1 MKEKTYGLRTS
12 LVLLVVSVILTGIFQ
27 FEILNVNENTKVF
40 FVTVFGG
47 AVSSAL
53 VTFLIYLFEYRAVKT
68 KILEEYWQLQLNLI
82 NKFLALKYFYPPV
95 PVNLIIRRFEEIQHN
110 KVVDENRIRI
120 QDWKNF
126 SELDGFKYH
135 TQAREEWI
143 QYLMKE
149 DVQEDVQ
156 GDANLYEMYA
166 SQSDKQF
173 EEILEKIDD
182 VMDSYIML
190 AKEKYSEI
198 EKVSGDIC
206 FFSDFGK
213 RKWKQIYEKIHN
225 PIREMLRTVRVE
237 SFHIKLYRNGAK
249 NFAVAL
255 KKMLEIQES
264 FTKLERSSNNG
275 YNGIIVYAD
284 FYDRMDR
291 ELENFRAKVIYKQEP
306 EYKERTCIF
315 ESIDLRKK

>member
-149 DVQEDVQ
+149 DVQ

-284 FYDRMDR
+284 FYDKMDR

>member
-53 VTFLIYLFEYRAVKT
+53 VTFLIYLFEYRAVKI

-149 DVQEDVQ
+149 DVQ
-156 GDANLYEMYA
+156 GDANLYEMYV

-206 FFSDFGK
+206 FFLDFGK

-237 SFHIKLYRNGAK
+237 SYHIKLYRNGEK

-255 KKMLEIQES
+255 KKMLDLQES
-264 FTKLERSSNNG
+264 FMKLECSSSNG

-284 FYDRMDR
+284 FYDKMDR
-291 ELENFRAKVIYKQEP
+291 ELENFRAKVIYKQEL
-306 EYKERTCIF
+306 EYKEERTCIF

>member
-120 QDWKNF
+120 QDWKKF
-126 SELDGFKYH
+126 SELDDFKYH
-135 TQAREEWI
+135 TKAREEWI
-143 QYLMKE
+143 QYLMKK
-149 DVQEDVQ
+149 DVQ
-156 GDANLYEMYA
+156 GDAKLYGMYA

-182 VMDSYIML
+182 VMDSYMML

-206 FFSDFGK
+206 FFLDFGK

-237 SFHIKLYRNGAK
+237 SYHIKLYRNGEK

-255 KKMLEIQES
+255 KKMLDLQES
-264 FTKLERSSNNG
+264 FMKLECSSSNG

-284 FYDRMDR
+284 FYDKMDR

-306 EYKERTCIF
+306 EYKEERTCIF
-315 ESIDLRKK
+315 ENIDLRKK

>member
-120 QDWKNF
+120 QDWKKF
-126 SELDGFKYH
+126 SELDDFKYH
-135 TQAREEWI
+135 TKAREEWI
-143 QYLMKE
+143 QYLMKK
-149 DVQEDVQ
+149 DVQ
-156 GDANLYEMYA
+156 GDAKLYGMYA

-182 VMDSYIML
+182 VMDSYMML

-206 FFSDFGK
+206 FFLDFGK

-237 SFHIKLYRNGAK
+237 SYHIKLYRNGEK

-255 KKMLEIQES
+255 KKMLDLQES
-264 FTKLERSSNNG
+264 FMKLECSSSNG

-284 FYDRMDR
+284 FYDKMDR

-306 EYKERTCIF
+306 EYKEERTCIF

>member
-47 AVSSAL
+47 AVTSAL

-120 QDWKNF
+120 QDWKKF
-126 SELDGFKYH
+126 SELDDFKYH
-135 TQAREEWI
+135 TKAREEWV
-143 QYLMKE
+143 QYLMKK
-149 DVQEDVQ
+149 DVQ
-156 GDANLYEMYA
+156 GDAKLYGMYA

-182 VMDSYIML
+182 VMDSYMML

-206 FFSDFGK
+206 FFLDFGK

-237 SFHIKLYRNGAK
+237 SYHIKLYRNGEK

-255 KKMLEIQES
+255 KKMLDLQES
-264 FTKLERSSNNG
+264 FMKLECSSSNG

-284 FYDRMDR
+284 FYDKMDR
-291 ELENFRAKVIYKQEP
+291 ELESFRAKVIYKQEP
-306 EYKERTCIF
+306 EYKEERTCIF

>member
-68 KILEEYWQLQLNLI
+68 KILKEYWQLQLNLI

-120 QDWKNF
+120 QDWKKF
-126 SELDGFKYH
+126 SELDDFKYH
-135 TQAREEWI
+135 TKAREEWV
-143 QYLMKE
+143 QYLMKK
-149 DVQEDVQ
+149 DVQ
-156 GDANLYEMYA
+156 GDAKLYGMYA

-182 VMDSYIML
+182 VMDSYMML

-206 FFSDFGK
+206 FFLDFGK
-213 RKWKQIYEKIHN
+213 RKRIQIYEKIHN

-237 SFHIKLYRNGAK
+237 SYHIKLYRNGEK

-255 KKMLEIQES
+255 KKMLDLQES
-264 FTKLERSSNNG
+264 FMKLECSSSNG

-284 FYDRMDR
+284 FYDKMDR

-306 EYKERTCIF
+306 EYKEERTCIF

>member
-149 DVQEDVQ
+149 DVQ
-156 GDANLYEMYA
+156 GDANLYEMYV

-206 FFSDFGK
+206 FFLDFGK

-237 SFHIKLYRNGAK
+237 SYHIKLYRNGEK

-255 KKMLEIQES
+255 KKMLDLQES
-264 FTKLERSSNNG
+264 FMKLECSSSNG

-284 FYDRMDR
+284 FYDKMDR
-291 ELENFRAKVIYKQEP
+291 ELENFRAKVIYKQEL
-306 EYKERTCIF
+306 EYKEERTCIF

>member
-149 DVQEDVQ
+149 DVQ

-182 VMDSYIML
+182 VMDSYMML

-206 FFSDFGK
+206 FFLDFGK

-237 SFHIKLYRNGAK
+237 SYHIKLYRNGEK

-255 KKMLEIQES
+255 KKMLDLQES
-264 FTKLERSSNNG
+264 FMKLECSSSNG

-284 FYDRMDR
+284 FYDKMDR

-306 EYKERTCIF
+306 EYKEERTCIF

>member
-120 QDWKNF
+120 QDWKKF
-126 SELDGFKYH
+126 SELDDFKYH
-135 TQAREEWI
+135 TKAREEWI
-143 QYLMKE
+143 QYLMKK
-149 DVQEDVQ
+149 DVQ
-156 GDANLYEMYA
+156 GDAKLYGMYA

-182 VMDSYIML
+182 VMDSNMML

-206 FFSDFGK
+206 FFLDFGK

-237 SFHIKLYRNGAK
+237 SYHIKLYRNGEK

-255 KKMLEIQES
+255 KKMLDLQES
-264 FTKLERSSNNG
+264 FMKLECSSSNG

-284 FYDRMDR
+284 FYDKMDR

-306 EYKERTCIF
+306 EYKEERTCIF

>member
-1 MKEKTYGLRTS
+1 M
-12 LVLLVVSVILTGIFQ
+12 
-27 FEILNVNENTKVF
+27 
-40 FVTVFGG
+40 
-47 AVSSAL
+47 
-53 VTFLIYLFEYRAVKT
+53 IYLFEYRAVKI

-120 QDWKNF
+120 QDWKKF
-126 SELDGFKYH
+126 SELDDFKYH
-135 TQAREEWI
+135 TKAREEWV
-143 QYLMKE
+143 QYLMKK
-149 DVQEDVQ
+149 DVQ
-156 GDANLYEMYA
+156 GDAKLYGMYA

-182 VMDSYIML
+182 VMDSYMML

-206 FFSDFGK
+206 FFLDFGK

-237 SFHIKLYRNGAK
+237 SYHIKLYRNGEK

-255 KKMLEIQES
+255 KKMLDLQES
-264 FTKLERSSNNG
+264 FMKLEGSSSNG

-284 FYDRMDR
+284 FYDKMDR
-291 ELENFRAKVIYKQEP
+291 ELENFRAKVIYKQEL
-306 EYKERTCIF
+306 EYKEERTCIF

>member
-120 QDWKNF
+120 QDWKKF
-126 SELDGFKYH
+126 SELDDFKYH
-135 TQAREEWI
+135 TKAREEWI
-143 QYLMKE
+143 QYLMK
-149 DVQEDVQ
+149 EDVQ

-182 VMDSYIML
+182 VMDSYMML

-206 FFSDFGK
+206 FFLDFGK

-237 SFHIKLYRNGAK
+237 SYHIKLYRNGEK

-255 KKMLEIQES
+255 KKMLDLQES
-264 FTKLERSSNNG
+264 FMKLECSSSNG

-284 FYDRMDR
+284 FYDKMDR

-306 EYKERTCIF
+306 EYKEERTCIF

>member
-53 VTFLIYLFEYRAVKT
+53 VTFLIYLFEYRAVKI
-68 KILEEYWQLQLNLI
+68 KILEEYWQPQLNLI

-120 QDWKNF
+120 QDWKKF
-126 SELDGFKYH
+126 SELDDFKYH
-135 TQAREEWI
+135 TKAREEWV
-143 QYLMKE
+143 QYLMKK
-149 DVQEDVQ
+149 DVQ
-156 GDANLYEMYA
+156 GDAKLYGMYA

-182 VMDSYIML
+182 VMDSYMML

-206 FFSDFGK
+206 FFLDFGK

-237 SFHIKLYRNGAK
+237 SYHIKLYRNGEK

-255 KKMLEIQES
+255 KKMLDLQES
-264 FTKLERSSNNG
+264 FMKLECSSSNG

-284 FYDRMDR
+284 FYDKMDR
-291 ELENFRAKVIYKQEP
+291 ELENFRAKVIYKQEL
-306 EYKERTCIF
+306 EYKEERTCIF

>member
-120 QDWKNF
+120 QDWKKF
-126 SELDGFKYH
+126 SELDDFKYH
-135 TQAREEWI
+135 TKAREEWV
-143 QYLMKE
+143 QYLMKK
-149 DVQEDVQ
+149 DVQ
-156 GDANLYEMYA
+156 GDAKLYGMYA

-182 VMDSYIML
+182 VMDSYMML

-206 FFSDFGK
+206 FFLDFGK

-237 SFHIKLYRNGAK
+237 SYHIKLYRNGEK

-255 KKMLEIQES
+255 KKMLDLQES
-264 FTKLERSSNNG
+264 FMKLECSSSNG

-284 FYDRMDR
+284 FYDKMDR

-306 EYKERTCIF
+306 EYKEERTCIF

>member
-120 QDWKNF
+120 QDWKKF
-126 SELDGFKYH
+126 SELDDFKYH
-135 TQAREEWI
+135 TKAREEWV
-143 QYLMKE
+143 QYLMKK
-149 DVQEDVQ
+149 DVQ
-156 GDANLYEMYA
+156 GDAKLYGMYA

-182 VMDSYIML
+182 VMDSYMML

-206 FFSDFGK
+206 FFLDFGK

>member
-120 QDWKNF
+120 QDWKKF
-126 SELDGFKYH
+126 SELDDFKYH
-135 TQAREEWI
+135 TKAREEWV
-143 QYLMKE
+143 QYLMKK
-149 DVQEDVQ
+149 DVQ
-156 GDANLYEMYA
+156 GDAKLYGMYA

-182 VMDSYIML
+182 VMDSYMML

-237 SFHIKLYRNGAK
+237 SYHIKLYRNGEK

-255 KKMLEIQES
+255 KKMLDLQES
-264 FTKLERSSNNG
+264 FMKLECRSSNG

-284 FYDRMDR
+284 FYDKMDR

-306 EYKERTCIF
+306 EYKEERTCIF

>member
-53 VTFLIYLFEYRAVKT
+53 VTFLIYLFEYRAVKI

-120 QDWKNF
+120 QDWKKF
-126 SELDGFKYH
+126 SELDDFKYH
-135 TQAREEWI
+135 TKAREEWV
-143 QYLMKE
+143 QYLMKK
-149 DVQEDVQ
+149 DVQ
-156 GDANLYEMYA
+156 GDAKLYGMYA

-182 VMDSYIML
+182 VMDSYMML

-206 FFSDFGK
+206 FFLDFGK

-237 SFHIKLYRNGAK
+237 SYHIKLYRNGEK

-255 KKMLEIQES
+255 KKMLDLQES
-264 FTKLERSSNNG
+264 FMKLECSSSNG

-284 FYDRMDR
+284 FYDKMDR
-291 ELENFRAKVIYKQEP
+291 ELENFRAKVIYKQEL
-306 EYKERTCIF
+306 EYKEERTCIF

>member
-120 QDWKNF
+120 QDWKKF
-126 SELDGFKYH
+126 SELDDFKYH
-135 TQAREEWI
+135 TKAREEWV
-143 QYLMKE
+143 QYLMKK
-149 DVQEDVQ
+149 DVQ
-156 GDANLYEMYA
+156 GDAKLYGMYA

-182 VMDSYIML
+182 VMDSYMML

-206 FFSDFGK
+206 FFLDFGK

-237 SFHIKLYRNGAK
+237 SYHIKLYRNGEK

-255 KKMLEIQES
+255 KKMLDLQES
-264 FTKLERSSNNG
+264 FMKLECSSSNG

-284 FYDRMDR
+284 FYDKMDR
-291 ELENFRAKVIYKQEP
+291 ELENFRAKVIYKQEL
-306 EYKERTCIF
+306 EYKEERTCIF

>member
-120 QDWKNF
+120 QDWKKF
-126 SELDGFKYH
+126 SELDDFKYH
-135 TQAREEWI
+135 TKAREEWV
-143 QYLMKE
+143 QYLMKK
-149 DVQEDVQ
+149 DVQ
-156 GDANLYEMYA
+156 GDAKLYGMYA

-182 VMDSYIML
+182 VMDSYMML
-190 AKEKYSEI
+190 AKERYSEI

-206 FFSDFGK
+206 FFLDFGK

-237 SFHIKLYRNGAK
+237 SYHIKLYRNGEK

-255 KKMLEIQES
+255 KKMLDLQES
-264 FTKLERSSNNG
+264 FMKLECSSSNG

-284 FYDRMDR
+284 FYDKMDR
-291 ELENFRAKVIYKQEP
+291 ELESFRAKVIYKQEP
-306 EYKERTCIF
+306 EYKEERTCIF

>member
-53 VTFLIYLFEYRAVKT
+53 VTFLIYLFEYRAVKI

-149 DVQEDVQ
+149 DVQ

-182 VMDSYIML
+182 VMDSYMML

-206 FFSDFGK
+206 FFLDFGK

-237 SFHIKLYRNGAK
+237 SYHIKLYRNGEK

-255 KKMLEIQES
+255 KKMLDLQES
-264 FTKLERSSNNG
+264 FMKLECSSSNG

-284 FYDRMDR
+284 FYDKMDR
-291 ELENFRAKVIYKQEP
+291 ELENFRAKVIYKQEL
-306 EYKERTCIF
+306 EYKEERTCIF

>member
-68 KILEEYWQLQLNLI
+68 KILKEYWQLQLNLI

-120 QDWKNF
+120 QDWKKF
-126 SELDGFKYH
+126 SELDDFKYH
-135 TQAREEWI
+135 TKAREEWV
-143 QYLMKE
+143 QYLMKK
-149 DVQEDVQ
+149 DVQ
-156 GDANLYEMYA
+156 GDAKLYGMYA

-182 VMDSYIML
+182 VMDSYMML

-206 FFSDFGK
+206 FFLDFGK

-237 SFHIKLYRNGAK
+237 SYHIKLYRNGEK

-255 KKMLEIQES
+255 KKMLDLQES
-264 FTKLERSSNNG
+264 FMKLECSSSNG

-284 FYDRMDR
+284 FYDKMDR

-306 EYKERTCIF
+306 EYKEERTCIF

>member
-149 DVQEDVQ
+149 DVQ

-190 AKEKYSEI
+190 AKEKYGEI

-237 SFHIKLYRNGAK
+237 SFHINLYRNGAK

>member
-53 VTFLIYLFEYRAVKT
+53 VTFLIYLFEYRAVKI

-149 DVQEDVQ
+149 DVQ

-182 VMDSYIML
+182 VMDSYMML

-206 FFSDFGK
+206 FFLDFGK

-237 SFHIKLYRNGAK
+237 SYHIKLYRNGEK

-255 KKMLEIQES
+255 KKMLDLQES
-264 FTKLERSSNNG
+264 FMKLECSSSNG

-284 FYDRMDR
+284 FYDKMDR

-306 EYKERTCIF
+306 EYKEERTCIF

>member
-120 QDWKNF
+120 QDWKKF
-126 SELDGFKYH
+126 SELDDFKYH
-135 TQAREEWI
+135 TKAREEWI
-143 QYLMKE
+143 QYLMKK
-149 DVQEDVQ
+149 DVQ
-156 GDANLYEMYA
+156 GDAKLYGMYA

-182 VMDSYIML
+182 VMDSYMML

-206 FFSDFGK
+206 FFLDFGK

-237 SFHIKLYRNGAK
+237 SYHIKLYRNGEK

-255 KKMLEIQES
+255 KKMLDLQES
-264 FTKLERSSNNG
+264 FMKLECSSSNG

-306 EYKERTCIF
+306 EYKEERTCIF

>member
-120 QDWKNF
+120 QDWKKF
-126 SELDGFKYH
+126 SELDDFKYH
-135 TQAREEWI
+135 TKAREEWV
-143 QYLMKE
+143 QYLMKK
-149 DVQEDVQ
+149 DVQ
-156 GDANLYEMYA
+156 GDAKLYGMYA

-182 VMDSYIML
+182 VMDSYMML

-206 FFSDFGK
+206 FFLDFGK

-237 SFHIKLYRNGAK
+237 SYHIKLYRNGEK

-255 KKMLEIQES
+255 KKMLDLQES
-264 FTKLERSSNNG
+264 FMKLECSSSNG

-284 FYDRMDR
+284 FYDKMDR
-291 ELENFRAKVIYKQEP
+291 ELESFRAKVIYKQEP
-306 EYKERTCIF
+306 EYKEERTCIF

>member
-143 QYLMKE
+143 QYLIKK
-149 DVQEDVQ
+149 DVQ
-156 GDANLYEMYA
+156 GDAKLYGMYA

-182 VMDSYIML
+182 VMDSYMML

-206 FFSDFGK
+206 FFLDFGK

-237 SFHIKLYRNGAK
+237 SYHIKLYRNGEK

-255 KKMLEIQES
+255 KKMLDLQES
-264 FTKLERSSNNG
+264 FMKLECSSSNG

-284 FYDRMDR
+284 FYDKMDR

-306 EYKERTCIF
+306 EYKEERTCIF

>member
-149 DVQEDVQ
+149 DVQ
-156 GDANLYEMYA
+156 GDANLYEMYV

-182 VMDSYIML
+182 VMDSYMML

-206 FFSDFGK
+206 FFLDFGK

-237 SFHIKLYRNGAK
+237 SYHIKLYRNGEK

-255 KKMLEIQES
+255 KKMLDLQES
-264 FTKLERSSNNG
+264 FMKLECSSSNG

-284 FYDRMDR
+284 FYDKMDR
-291 ELENFRAKVIYKQEP
+291 ELENFRAKVIYKQEL
-306 EYKERTCIF
+306 EYKEERTCIF

>member
-68 KILEEYWQLQLNLI
+68 KILKEYWQLQLNLI

-120 QDWKNF
+120 QDWKKF
-126 SELDGFKYH
+126 SELDDFKYH
-135 TQAREEWI
+135 TKAREEWV
-143 QYLMKE
+143 QYLMKK
-149 DVQEDVQ
+149 DVQ
-156 GDANLYEMYA
+156 GDTKLYGMYA

-182 VMDSYIML
+182 VMDSYMML

-206 FFSDFGK
+206 FFLDFGK

-237 SFHIKLYRNGAK
+237 SYHIKLYRNGEK

-255 KKMLEIQES
+255 KKMLDLQES
-264 FTKLERSSNNG
+264 FMKLECSSSNG

-284 FYDRMDR
+284 FYDKMDR
-291 ELENFRAKVIYKQEP
+291 ELENFRAKVIYKQEL
-306 EYKERTCIF
+306 EYKEERTCIF

>member
-53 VTFLIYLFEYRAVKT
+53 VTFLIYLFEYRAVKI

-120 QDWKNF
+120 QDWKKF
-126 SELDGFKYH
+126 SELDDFKYH
-135 TQAREEWI
+135 TKAREEWV
-143 QYLMKE
+143 QYLMKK
-149 DVQEDVQ
+149 DVQ
-156 GDANLYEMYA
+156 GDTKLYGMYA

-182 VMDSYIML
+182 VMDSYMML

-206 FFSDFGK
+206 FFLDFGK

-237 SFHIKLYRNGAK
+237 SYHIKLYRNGEK

-255 KKMLEIQES
+255 KKMLDLQES
-264 FTKLERSSNNG
+264 FMKLECSSSNG

-284 FYDRMDR
+284 FYDKMDR
-291 ELENFRAKVIYKQEP
+291 ELENFRAKVIYKQEL
-306 EYKERTCIF
+306 EYKEERTCIF

>member
-120 QDWKNF
+120 QDWKKF
-126 SELDGFKYH
+126 SELDDFKYH
-135 TQAREEWI
+135 TKAREEWV
-143 QYLMKE
+143 QYLMKK
-149 DVQEDVQ
+149 DVQ
-156 GDANLYEMYA
+156 GDAKLYGMYA

-182 VMDSYIML
+182 VMDSYMML

-206 FFSDFGK
+206 FFLDFGK
-213 RKWKQIYEKIHN
+213 RKWKKKKKKIHN

-237 SFHIKLYRNGAK
+237 SYHIKLYRNGEK

-255 KKMLEIQES
+255 KKMLDLQES
-264 FTKLERSSNNG
+264 FMKLECSSSNG

-284 FYDRMDR
+284 FYDKMDR
-291 ELENFRAKVIYKQEP
+291 ELESFRAKVIYKQEP
-306 EYKERTCIF
+306 EYKEERTCIF

>member
-68 KILEEYWQLQLNLI
+68 KILKEYWQLQLNLI

-120 QDWKNF
+120 QDWKKF
-126 SELDGFKYH
+126 SELDDFKYH
-135 TQAREEWI
+135 TKAREEWV
-143 QYLMKE
+143 QYLMKK
-149 DVQEDVQ
+149 DVQ
-156 GDANLYEMYA
+156 GDAKLYGMYA
-166 SQSDKQF
+166 SQTDKQF

-182 VMDSYIML
+182 VMDSYMML

-206 FFSDFGK
+206 FFLDFGK

-237 SFHIKLYRNGAK
+237 SYHIKLYRNGEK

-255 KKMLEIQES
+255 KKMLDLQES
-264 FTKLERSSNNG
+264 FMKLECSSSNG

-284 FYDRMDR
+284 FYDKMDR

-306 EYKERTCIF
+306 EYKEERTCIF

>member
-126 SELDGFKYH
+126 SELDDFKYH

-143 QYLMKE
+143 QYLMKK
-149 DVQEDVQ
+149 DVQ
-156 GDANLYEMYA
+156 GDAKLYGMYA

-182 VMDSYIML
+182 VMDSYMML

-206 FFSDFGK
+206 FFLDFGK

-237 SFHIKLYRNGAK
+237 SYHIKLYRNGEK

-255 KKMLEIQES
+255 KKMLDLQES
-264 FTKLERSSNNG
+264 FMKLECSSSNG

-284 FYDRMDR
+284 FYDKMDR

>member
-149 DVQEDVQ
+149 DVQ

-173 EEILEKIDD
+173 EEMILSRLVDTFI
-182 VMDSYIML
+182 SRISLTML
-190 AKEKYSEI
+190 P
-198 EKVSGDIC
+198 VPNP
-206 FFSDFGK
+206 
-213 RKWKQIYEKIHN
+213 HN
-225 PIREMLRTVRVE
+225 TVCVL
-237 SFHIKLYRNGAK
+237 S
-249 NFAVAL
+249 
-255 KKMLEIQES
+255 
-264 FTKLERSSNNG
+264 
-275 YNGIIVYAD
+275 
-284 FYDRMDR
+284 
-291 ELENFRAKVIYKQEP
+291 
-306 EYKERTCIF
+306 
-315 ESIDLRKK
+315 

>member
-120 QDWKNF
+120 QDWKKF
-126 SELDGFKYH
+126 SELDDFKYH
-135 TQAREEWI
+135 TKAREEWV
-143 QYLMKE
+143 QYLMKK
-149 DVQEDVQ
+149 DVQ
-156 GDANLYEMYA
+156 GDAKLYGMYA

-182 VMDSYIML
+182 VMDSYMML

-206 FFSDFGK
+206 FFLDFGK

-237 SFHIKLYRNGAK
+237 RYLIKLYRNGEK

-255 KKMLEIQES
+255 KKMLDLQES
-264 FTKLERSSNNG
+264 FMKLECSSSNG

-284 FYDRMDR
+284 FYDKMDR
-291 ELENFRAKVIYKQEP
+291 ELESFRAKVIYKQEP
-306 EYKERTCIF
+306 EYKEERTCIF

>member
-149 DVQEDVQ
+149 DVQ

-190 AKEKYSEI
+190 AKEKYGEI

-237 SFHIKLYRNGAK
+237 SYHIKLYRNGEK

-255 KKMLEIQES
+255 KKMLDLQES
-264 FTKLERSSNNG
+264 FMKLECSSSNG

-284 FYDRMDR
+284 FYDKMDR
-291 ELENFRAKVIYKQEP
+291 ELENFRAKVIYKQEL
-306 EYKERTCIF
+306 EYKEERTCIF

>member
-120 QDWKNF
+120 QDWKKF
-126 SELDGFKYH
+126 SELDDFKYH
-135 TQAREEWI
+135 TKAREEWV
-143 QYLMKE
+143 QYLMKK
-149 DVQEDVQ
+149 DVQ
-156 GDANLYEMYA
+156 GDAKLYGMYA

-182 VMDSYIML
+182 VMDSYMML

-206 FFSDFGK
+206 FFLDFGK

-237 SFHIKLYRNGAK
+237 SYHIKLYRNGAK

>member
-53 VTFLIYLFEYRAVKT
+53 VTFLIYLFEYRAVKI

-120 QDWKNF
+120 QDWKKF
-126 SELDGFKYH
+126 SELDDFKYH
-135 TQAREEWI
+135 TKAREEWV
-143 QYLMKE
+143 QYLMKK
-149 DVQEDVQ
+149 DVQ
-156 GDANLYEMYA
+156 GDAKLYGMYA

-182 VMDSYIML
+182 VMDSYMML

-206 FFSDFGK
+206 FFLDFGK

-237 SFHIKLYRNGAK
+237 SYHIKLYRNGEK

-255 KKMLEIQES
+255 KKMLDLQES
-264 FTKLERSSNNG
+264 FMKLECSSSNG

-284 FYDRMDR
+284 FYDKMDR

-306 EYKERTCIF
+306 EYKEERTCIF